1 MLNLFRRHSYLAHC
15 LNPLEWKP
23 ITGSLVVTE
32 GPYEMTDAAGNF
44 IRVCTVWLDAIQVL
58 HHAVPGLSLICSQDG
73 HHRYKLI
80 K

>member
-1 MLNLFRRHSYLAHC
+1 
-15 LNPLEWKP
+15 
-23 ITGSLVVTE
+23 
-32 GPYEMTDAAGNF
+32 MTDAAGNF